1 MFESGMF
8 RARALAAGGRY
19 AAGMLRPVRRS
30 AAQGIATAAAAISN
44 ADAGELPADG
54 AQALNLPESSDGNIL
69 LYCESEQDLR
79 ALLLNRKESQSKKNV
94 RGL

>member
-30 AAQGIATAAAAISN
+30 AAQSAAAAATAFSD

-54 AQALNLPESSDGNIL
+54 AQALNFRQAATEIFFCFARASKTYALSAWIGKNPE
-69 LYCESEQDLR
+69 E
-79 ALLLNRKESQSKKNV
+79 
-94 RGL
+94 